1 MQTLFGRGSPE
12 TTLSVDDVREICVEA
27 LSQLSLDG
35 RRVLVLVPDHTRHA
49 PIDLF
54 FHLLYELIGKRV
66 RSFDVLVATGTHQP
80 MPLDRIYRHVGIN
93 AEEHRKNYP
102 NVQFFN
108 HEHDKPSAL
117 TSVGTIG
124 AEEIARLT
132 GGLFKDELHVT
143 INRRVFEYDHLLLVT
158 PVVPHE
164 AMGFAG
170 GNKYF
175 FPGIA
180 GLGVLETFHWLAA
193 VITNPEINGVKDTPT
208 RRVIDRAAKLI
219 QVPRTCFAFTINDH
233 HVISCLYAGDPEP
246 AWSRAADCSAVLH
259 IRYPEKPYRCILGV
273 TPDIYEEVWVAG
285 KAMYKLEPVVADGGE
300 LIIYGPQVREVSF
313 VHGEAIRR
321 IGYHVRDYFLKQWDR
336 FSREPKLILA
346 HSTNVRGTGTF
357 DHGIERPR
365 IKVTL
370 ATAIPEE
377 LCRSVNLGYRD
388 PRSIDV
394 ARWKA
399 GGGEADLVVKNAG
412 QDLYRLRTPKD
423 GRSLI

>member
-1 MQTLFGRGSPE
+1 
-12 TTLSVDDVREICVEA
+12 
-27 LSQLSLDG
+27 
-35 RRVLVLVPDHTRHA
+35 
-49 PIDLF
+49 
-54 FHLLYELIGKRV
+54 
-66 RSFDVLVATGTHQP
+66 
-80 MPLDRIYRHVGIN
+80 
-93 AEEHRKNYP
+93 
-102 NVQFFN
+102 
-108 HEHDKPSAL
+108 
-117 TSVGTIG
+117 
-124 AEEIARLT
+124 
-132 GGLFKDELHVT
+132 
-143 INRRVFEYDHLLLVT
+143 
-158 PVVPHE
+158 
-164 AMGFAG
+164 
-170 GNKYF
+170 
-175 FPGIA
+175 
-180 GLGVLETFHWLAA
+180 
-193 VITNPEINGVKDTPT
+193 
-208 RRVIDRAAKLI
+208 
-219 QVPRTCFAFTINDH
+219 
-233 HVISCLYAGDPEP
+233 
-246 AWSRAADCSAVLH
+246 
-259 IRYPEKPYRCILGV
+259 
-273 TPDIYEEVWVAG
+273 
-285 KAMYKLEPVVADGGE
+285 MYKLEPVVADGGE